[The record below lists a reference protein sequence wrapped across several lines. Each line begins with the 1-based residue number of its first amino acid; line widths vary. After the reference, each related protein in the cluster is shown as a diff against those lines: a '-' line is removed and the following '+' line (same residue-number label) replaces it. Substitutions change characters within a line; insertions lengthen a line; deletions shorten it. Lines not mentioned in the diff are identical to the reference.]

1 MLTATR
7 ELPVRP
13 HTEPQLAIALIVA
26 GIVFLASFFGILTRP
41 VGFLAAV
48 WPANAILL
56 GMMVRNPSFATP
68 LGWLAAFVGY
78 IVADLSTGGN
88 FFVTLWLTIAN
99 ITGALTGYLLFR
111 LVPES
116 DRWLQRPSSV
126 LHLFAICCAV
136 ALAASTAGGGA
147 ARLLFGKDF
156 LSGITFWFITELVNS
171 LIILPVLL
179 TFPGFRRLREH
190 WPASLSPALLQ
201 HALPML
207 VLVASVALAIMLGG
221 PGALAM
227 PIPALL
233 WCSLTYRTFT
243 TSVLTMLLCTWLL
256 ISIPANLI
264 PLPELPDPLRS
275 LDSLRLGIALMALC
289 PLTVASINAA
299 RVELIERLSRAANH
313 DSLTGALSRGAF
325 IERSE
330 ACLQVNRDHGTAL
343 LMLDIDHF
351 KNINDRFGHAGG
363 DAMLKEFVVLVSRLL
378 RPSDLFGRMGG
389 EEFAVVLP
397 GLDMIAATSLAERI
411 RQALETQAIPMPSG
425 GEVWATVSI
434 GVTTRA
440 PGEQTDFDGMMLAA
454 DRALYEAK
462 DAGRNMV
469 RVGALQTEAAAPT
482 LN

>member
-1 MLTATR
+1 MLTATG
-7 ELPVRP
+7 ELPAKAN
-13 HTEPQLAIALIVA
+13 TEPQLAIALIVA

-56 GMMVRNPSFATP
+56 GMMVRNPAFATP

-78 IVADLSTGGN
+78 IAADLSTGGN

-99 ITGALTGYLLFR
+99 MTGALTGYLLFR
-111 LVPES
+111 LAPES
-116 DRWLQRPSSV
+116 DRWLQRPASV

-136 ALAASTAGGGA
+136 ALAASIAGGGA
-147 ARLLFGKDF
+147 ARLLFGRDF
-156 LSGITFWFITELVNS
+156 FHGLTFWFITELVNS

-179 TFPGFRRLREH
+179 TFPGFRKLREL
-190 WPASLSPALLQ
+190 WPAKLSPALLQ

-207 VLVASVALAIMLGG
+207 VLAASVALAIMLGG

-256 ISIPANLI
+256 ISIPANFI

-299 RVELIERLSRAANH
+299 RTELIERLSHAANH

-325 IERSE
+325 IDRSE
-330 ACLQVNRDHGTAL
+330 TCLRINQDRGTSL

-351 KNINDRFGHAGG
+351 KNVNDRFGHAGG
-363 DAMLKEFVVLVSRLL
+363 DAMLKEFVVLVSHVL
-378 RPSDLFGRMGG
+378 RPADLFGRMGG

-397 GLDMIAATSLAERI
+397 GLDMIAATSVAERI
-411 RQALETQAIPMPSG
+411 RQALEARAIKMPTG

-434 GVTTRA
+434 GVATRA
-440 PGEQTDFDGMMLAA
+440 PGGWTSFDEVMLAA

-469 RVGALQTEAAAPT
+469 RVGAQQAYAAAPT

>member
-13 HTEPQLAIALIVA
+13 DTEPQLAIALIVA

-56 GMMVRNPSFATP
+56 GMMVRNPSYATP

-88 FFVTLWLTIAN
+88 FFVTLWLTTAN

-136 ALAASTAGGGA
+136 ALAASIAGGGA

-156 LSGITFWFITELVNS
+156 FSGITFWFITELVNS

-190 WPASLSPALLQ
+190 WPAGLSPALFQ
-201 HALPML
+201 HALPAL
-207 VLVASVALAIMLGG
+207 VLVASVGLAIMLGG

-233 WCSLTYRTFT
+233 WCSLTYKTFT
-243 TSVLTMLLCTWLL
+243 TSVLTMLLSVWLL

-313 DSLTGALSRGAF
+313 DSLSRGAF

-330 ACLQVNRDHGTAL
+330 ACLQANRDQGTAL

-363 DAMLKEFVVLVSRLL
+363 DAMLKEFVVLISRLL
-378 RPSDLFGRMGG
+378 RPADLFGRMGG

-397 GLDMIAATSLAERI
+397 GLDMIAATSVAERI
-411 RQALETQAIPMPSG
+411 RQALEMRAIEMPSG

-434 GVTTRA
+434 GVATRA
-440 PGEQTDFDGMMLAA
+440 PGEYTDFDDMMLAA

-462 DAGRNMV
+462 EAGRNMV
-469 RVGALQTEAAAPT
+469 RVGARQPEATSPT

>member
-1 MLTATR
+1 MLTATLG
-7 ELPVRP
+7 LPAKP
-13 HTEPQLAIALIVA
+13 STEPQLAVALIVA

-41 VGFLAAV
+41 IGFLAAV
-48 WPANAILL
+48 WPANAVLL
-56 GMMVRNPSFATP
+56 GLMVRNPSYATVS
-68 LGWLAAFVGY
+68 GWLAAFAGY
-78 IVADLSTGGN
+78 IAADLLTGGN

-99 ITGALTGYLLFR
+99 MTGALTGYLLFR
-111 LVPES
+111 LAPES
-116 DRWLQRPSSV
+116 DRWLQRPASV

-136 ALAASTAGGGA
+136 ALSAAIAGGGA
-147 ARLLFGKDF
+147 ARLLFGRD
-156 LSGITFWFITELVNS
+156 LLGGIAFWFITELVNS

-179 TFPGFRRLREH
+179 TFPGFRRLRASL
-190 WPASLSPALLQ
+190 PASLSPATVQ
-201 HALPML
+201 HALPAL
-207 VLVASVALAIMLGG
+207 VLVASVALAITLGG
-221 PGALAM
+221 PGTLAM

-299 RVELIERLSRAANH
+299 RAELIERLSRAANY

-330 ACLQVNRDHGTAL
+330 ACLRVNRDHGTAL

-351 KNINDRFGHAGG
+351 KNVNDRFGHAGG
-363 DAMLKEFVVLVSRLL
+363 DAMLKKFVGIVSDLL

-397 GLDMIAATSLAERI
+397 GLDMIAATSVAERI
-411 RQALETQAIPMPSG
+411 RHALEAQALDMPSG
-425 GEVWATVSI
+425 GKVWATVSI

-440 PGEQTDFDGMMLAA
+440 PGEQTDFEGMLLAA

-462 DAGRNMV
+462 GAGRNMV
-469 RVGALQTEAAAPT
+469 RIGAQKAEAAAPT